1 LGFFIPYNPE
11 AEPGSEKF
19 GMLLEIRSWVVV
31 CLCLV
36 VAALVLPLGGLQSQQ
51 VGLEG
56 QPAGVDERL
65 TQHLNL
71 GKAFYENPTTQA
83 EAVTEF
89 KKALDLRP
97 DSVREQLNYALA
109 LLRAARTGEA
119 VALLEKVQKEDPS
132 LPHTWFNLG
141 IYYKRDGQ
149 FDKALVEFLEFAKLV
164 PGEAIGHYNLG
175 SIYKLQ
181 GKMDEARREFE
192 LARDLNPSLAAPH
205 FQLFN
210 LYRQEKRAGDA
221 KREFD
226 LFKARK
232 AAQDSVATPEDV
244 EWCDYAEIYEP
255 LKPGVDTSKQQ
266 VDFAFAATDLGTVPE
281 GESGLVALDVY
292 HSGKPDLLVYSANG
306 ISIYRGGRTKV
317 AETGLESLK
326 NVIGVKPGDFNNDGE
341 VDLCVLTTAGAAL
354 YENKNGVFK
363 KSAFE
368 LPNGE
373 FHSAVWIDFDHD
385 YDLDLI
391 LLGKKSVLLRNQGSQ
406 GFVEHPFPFADGE
419 AIDGTEFRL
428 AADSK
433 SKDLAITYKDHGA
446 VLYLDQLTATYKAQP
461 FEGIPAGAGHL
472 AALDL
477 DNDGGLDL
485 AFQTSG
491 GTFVARNLRT
501 GLAAP
506 VRIADSAAQFGDL
519 ANRGFT
525 DLVTADG
532 VMQNQGLLQFA
543 APQAPSGWRK
553 ASAWTAA
560 NFSQSGLTD
569 LAAITPDHRV
579 VLMQNKTATKNRW
592 ISVQIM
598 GVKNLKIPLASE
610 IEVKAGSLYQKK
622 IYEGLPVLF
631 GLGGHETVDTV
642 RITWPNGLIQNE
654 MNQASDKD
662 LSFKE
667 AQRLSGSC
675 PLIYTWNGKEFQYIT
690 DVLGVAPLGAMSG
703 DGQFFPTDHT
713 EYVPLAGN
721 WLAPRASAS
730 GGSVYEVHLTEE
742 LSEVSYFDQVSLVA
756 VDHPESAEIYSNE
769 KWKSPPFPEFRL
781 YGLRRR
787 VYPVH
792 ARTAHGDVTDRLLRQ
807 DQRYVDDFERN
818 YVGVAETHTL
828 DLDFGKAARD
838 NRAFL
843 VLNGWVDWA
852 DGSTFLQQAQER
864 KDLTPPYLQV
874 KDKGGKWVT
883 VIDDMG
889 MPSGKPKTIAV
900 DLTGKFLSDSR
911 EVRIVTNLC
920 IFWDEIYLGEDA
932 SAPEVRLTSLVPA
945 HSEVH
950 FRGFSPSHIHPERRQ
965 PERFEYANPTT
976 TSYWNPTPTTGGGK
990 YTRYGDVTELTA
1002 KVDDKL
1008 VVMGSGDELAL
1019 QFDAGRLPALKPGW
1033 RRDYLLR
1040 VEGWAKDRDA
1050 NTAFSQ
1056 SVDPLPFHGM
1066 SRYPY
1071 PASEHY
1077 PEDADHQR
1085 YLREYNTRPALVLIR
1100 PLAPGDDQAAWRLH
1114 AGGMS
1119 GR

>member
-1 LGFFIPYNPE
+1 MSLANRG
-11 AEPGSEKF
+11 
-19 GMLLEIRSWVVV
+19 WVVV
-31 CLCLV
+31 CVGAVL
-36 VAALVLPLGGLQSQQ
+36 AALSWPLGGLQSQQ
-51 VGLEG
+51 GNG
-56 QPAGVDERL
+56 DEQL

-83 EAVTEF
+83 EAVAEF

-97 DSVREQLNYALA
+97 NSVREQLNYALA
-109 LLRAARTGEA
+109 LLRAARTDEA
-119 VALLEKVQKEDPS
+119 VALLEKVQKEDPA

-149 FDKALVEFLEFAKLV
+149 FDKALAELREFSKLV

-210 LYRQEKRAGDA
+210 LYRQEKLADQA

-226 LFKARK
+226 LFKERK

-255 LKPGVDTSKQQ
+255 LKPGADTSKQQ
-266 VDFAFAATDLGTVPE
+266 VDFTFATTDLGTVPD
-281 GESGLVALDVY
+281 GESGLLALDVY
-292 HSGKPDLLVYSANG
+292 HTGKPDLLVYSADG
-306 ISIYRGGRTKV
+306 ISIYRGGQTKV
-317 AETGLESLK
+317 AETGLQGLK

-341 VDLCVLTTAGAAL
+341 VDLCVLTTTGAAL
-354 YENKNGVFK
+354 YENKNGVFT

-368 LPNGE
+368 LPKGVFN
-373 FHSAVWIDFDHD
+373 SAVWIDFDHD

-391 LLGKKSVLLRNQGSQ
+391 LLGKKSVLLRNQGSE

-419 AIDGTEFRL
+419 ATDGMEFRL

-461 FEGIPAGAGHL
+461 FDKIPAGARRL

-485 AFQTSG
+485 TFQAAG

-501 GLAAP
+501 EFATP
-506 VRIADSAAQFGDL
+506 VRIADSAAQFGDM
-519 ANRGFT
+519 ADRGFT
-525 DLVTADG
+525 DLVTANG

-543 APQAPSGWRK
+543 ATKAPSGWSK
-553 ASAWTAA
+553 ASVWAAA

-569 LAAITPDHRV
+569 LAAITADRRV
-579 VLMQNKTATKNRW
+579 VLMQNKTQNKTAAKNHFV
-592 ISVQIM
+592 SVQII

-631 GLGGHETVDTV
+631 GMGGHETADTV

-654 MNQASDKD
+654 MNQAADKD

-713 EYVPLAGN
+713 EYVPLAGS
-721 WLAPRASAS
+721 WLAPRESAS
-730 GGSVYEVHLTEE
+730 GGAVYEVHLTEE

-756 VDHPESAEIYSNE
+756 VDHPESTEVYSNE

-781 YGLRRR
+781 YGLTRR
-787 VYPVH
+787 VYPIH
-792 ARTAHGDVTDRLLRQ
+792 ARTAHGDVTERLLRQ
-807 DQRYVDDFERN
+807 DQRYVEDFQRN

-828 DLDFGKAARD
+828 DLDFGKAAKD

-874 KDKGGKWVT
+874 KDKAGKWVT

-932 SAPEVRLTSLVPA
+932 SAPEVQLTSLAPT

-950 FRGFSPSHIHPERRQ
+950 FRGFSPSHIHPERRK

-976 TSYWNPTPTTGGGK
+976 TSYWNPTPATGSEK

-1008 VVMGSGDELAL
+1008 VVMGSGDELAM
-1019 QFDAGRLPALKPGW
+1019 QFPAGQLPALRHGW

-1056 SVDPLPFHGM
+1056 SVGPLPFHGM

-1077 PEDADHQR
+1077 PDDADHQR

-1100 PLAPGDDQAAWRLH
+1100 PLAPGADRLASH
-1114 AGGMS
+1114 PDVGGMS